1 MNGWKN
7 LSRLFRQFGW
17 GISVLAGTLSMA
29 VGIFTAG
36 AAGRLR
42 LWKVSRLVLLPP
54 VLWTASGFLG
64 VCRATR
70 RLDCAR

>member
-1 MNGWKN
+1 M
-7 LSRLFRQFGW
+7 
-17 GISVLAGTLSMA
+17 LAGTLSMA

-64 VCRATR
+64 ICRATR
-70 RLDCAR
+70 RLDRAR

>member
-42 LWKVSRLVLLPP
+42 LWKVSRLVLLSP
-54 VLWTASGFLG
+54 VLWTVSGFLG

-70 RLDCAR
+70 RLDRAR